1 MFSKCNAAD
10 PCAAFMDFHLW
21 EITGRWVSRCGAPAV
36 NIYRNSFRKRG
47 GIRIELTYNNPQAV
61 YDCKVYCVFGVHYI
75 DLYGRIGIAYDRER
89 EVLLLS
95 SFGEYVREEE
105 ANLPTSRTIQ

>member
-10 PCAAFMDFHLW
+10 PCAAHLNFDLW
-21 EITGRWVSRCGAPAV
+21 EITGRWISKDGATAV
-36 NIYRNSFRKRG
+36 NIYRNTSRKRG
-47 GIRIELTYNNPQAV
+47 GIRLRFTYNNPQAV
-61 YDCKVYCVFGVHYI
+61 FDCTIYSLFGIHYI

-105 ANLPTSRTIQ
+105 